1 MIRRPPRSTLFPYT
15 TLFRS
20 AQRRGLSATARLCQQ
35 RADYVVPCS
44 TQSQFP
50 DLWSAPLRRAHWMP
64 TLGDPGAHAVGV
76 PSRHGDPREDN
87 GEALPQPR
95 QEPTPAPRRP
105 APAMLPVPDAFDGTV
120 EPEGKSIARKRAPT
134 CRAFNQGRPMPQ
146 PNAICVYCGS
156 NSGRHPEYVE
166 QARAFG
172 TEMARRGNTLIF
184 GGGKVG
190 LMGEIGR

>member
-35 RADYVVPCS
+35 RADYVVSCS
-44 TQSQFP
+44 TQSLFP

-87 GEALPQPR
+87 GEALPQPP
-95 QEPTPAPRRP
+95 QEPTPPPRPPPPPHPPGAPPTPRGSP
-105 APAMLPVPDAFDGTV
+105 APKP
-120 EPEGKSIARKRAPT
+120 EPP
-134 CRAFNQGRPMPQ
+134 P
-146 PNAICVYCGS
+146 
-156 NSGRHPEYVE
+156 
-166 QARAFG
+166 
-172 TEMARRGNTLIF
+172 
-184 GGGKVG
+184 
-190 LMGEIGR
+190 